1 MIDTGSLLL
10 DFVDVLIV
18 LDPEPKYFWMW
29 IGVQICAQ
37 KVQSL
42 VVTGLPGSCS
52 STFSLPASS
61 VGLGLSKIVGAT
73 NKWLRKRLELE
84 KEGQIINPT
93 LHLLHVSVTLRS
105 LDQKN
110 GRQRR
115 KETAENWLRTFIYA
129 APGLICKLMR
139 GVSGSSRLCSL

>member
-1 MIDTGSLLL
+1 M
-10 DFVDVLIV
+10 
-18 LDPEPKYFWMW
+18 
-29 IGVQICAQ
+29 
-37 KVQSL
+37 
-42 VVTGLPGSCS
+42 
-52 STFSLPASS
+52 
-61 VGLGLSKIVGAT
+61 SKIVGAT

-84 KEGQIINPT
+84 KEGQINPT

-105 LDQKN
+105 LDPKN

-139 GVSGSSRLCSL
+139 GVSCELETLFIVIYCGTMHNSDATVMQLWYNAICLAMLQA

>member
-1 MIDTGSLLL
+1 M
-10 DFVDVLIV
+10 
-18 LDPEPKYFWMW
+18 
-29 IGVQICAQ
+29 
-37 KVQSL
+37 
-42 VVTGLPGSCS
+42 
-52 STFSLPASS
+52 
-61 VGLGLSKIVGAT
+61 SKIVEAT
-73 NKWLRKRLELE
+73 KKWLRKRLELE

-105 LDQKN
+105 LDPKN

-139 GVSGSSRLCSL
+139 GVSWEFETLFIVMYCGTMSSCDAIVVQCTIVMQL